1 MPDLMSSIG
10 GGKTKVKEK
19 KVSSFTFYDN
29 GTMPSYTIQNDGICV
44 FFAAKT
50 TGGYFGCTLK
60 KGSTSISFDIQRNEQ
75 YGAGYATA
83 VFEVSKGD
91 VISFTTGGQ
100 GDAKST
106 RTCNY
111 EIIVF

>member
-1 MPDLMSSIG
+1 MAVTAFNFG
-10 GGKTKVKEK
+10 KGKTKVKEK
-19 KVSSFTFYDN
+19 KISSFTFYDN

-44 FFAAKT
+44 FFAGKQ

-60 KGSTSISFDIQRNEQ
+60 KSGTGINFDIHRGDQ
-75 YGAGYATA
+75 YGAGHVMA
-83 VFEVSKGD
+83 VFDVKKGD

-100 GDAKST
+100 GDAKSN
-106 RTCNY
+106 RTCDY